1 MSFRP
6 ELIGQ
11 CLYDRTWANNC
22 NFMSSEKYRKEPNLD
37 EFVNRYGGIYEHSPW
52 VAEESF
58 VAAASVEDIHELA
71 TIFANC
77 VGRAGHERKLAL
89 IRAHPDLAGKAAM
102 SGELTEESGAEQ
114 ASAGIDQCTKA
125 EYEQFQEL
133 NAQYKDKFG
142 FPFVMAV
149 RGSSRQ
155 DILAAFASRL
165 NNDKQTEFEAAIN
178 EIHKIARMRL
188 QESGT

>member
-1 MSFRP
+1 
-6 ELIGQ
+6 
-11 CLYDRTWANNC
+11 
-22 NFMSSEKYRKEPNLD
+22 MSSEKYRKEPKLD
-37 EFVNRYGGIYEHSPW
+37 EFVNCYGGIYEHSSW

-71 TIFANC
+71 AIFANC
-77 VGRAGHERKLAL
+77 VDRADHARKLAL

-102 SGELTEESGAEQ
+102 SGELTEESSAEQ
-114 ASAGIDQCTKA
+114 ASAGIDQCTIE
-125 EYEQFQEL
+125 EYEQFQQL
-133 NAQYKDKFG
+133 NGQYKDKFG

-149 RGSSRQ
+149 RASSRQ

-165 NNDKQTEFEAAIN
+165 NNDKQTEFESAIN

-188 QESGT
+188 QESGA